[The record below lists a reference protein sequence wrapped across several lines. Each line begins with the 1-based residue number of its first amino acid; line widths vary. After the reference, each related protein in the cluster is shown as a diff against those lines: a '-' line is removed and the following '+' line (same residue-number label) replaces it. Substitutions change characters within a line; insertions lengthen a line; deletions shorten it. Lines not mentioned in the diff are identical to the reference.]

1 MHLAIQSVLDQDFE
15 DFEILVGDDSGGS
28 LQNTVAVFNDP
39 RLSYIANPVRLGYAG
54 NHCALINR
62 ARGDFI
68 AFLQHDDAW
77 YPTFLSEVV
86 RVLETHPGVGV
97 VITGSNDIDTNGQ
110 VLAKRPTRMT
120 NGIQEDPLGE
130 LLRRDCMV
138 FLPSATVVRRS
149 AVEADMRPWPDNNV
163 ADLAM
168 YVDLALADHGFFY
181 LDKPL
186 LGYRMHLNQLSAI
199 NVSHRNSVVD
209 MWSRYQ
215 FANPVHDEMRRAMLA
230 QAYMARAGAYLRS
243 NQSSPV
249 RADLNQA
256 RRIMPGTFGPR
267 WLTIWGISF
276 APWLIPLAIKLRG
289 MVHDPVKN
297 RFKGV

>member
-1 MHLAIQSVLDQDFE
+1 VLEQDFA
-15 DFEILVGDDSGGS
+15 DFEIIVGDDSGGS
-28 LQNTVAVFNDP
+28 LQATVEAFHDP
-39 RLSYIANPVRLGYAG
+39 RLLYIPNPVRLGYAG

-62 ARGDFI
+62 AHGDFI
-68 AFLQHDDAW
+68 AFLQHDDLW
-77 YPTFLSEVV
+77 YPKFLSEVV
-86 RVLETHPGVGV
+86 RVLEAQSNVGL
-97 VITGSNDIDTNGQ
+97 VIAGSNDIDTEGH
-110 VLAKRPTRMT
+110 VLARRPTRMQ
-120 NGIQEDPLGE
+120 NGLQQDPLCE

-149 AVEADMRPWPDNNV
+149 AVQADMKPWPDNNV

-168 YVDLALADHGFFY
+168 YVDLALAGHGFYY
-181 LDKPL
+181 LDQPL

-199 NVSHRNSVVD
+199 NVLHRNSLID
-209 MWSRYQ
+209 LWSRYK
-215 FANPVHDEMRRAMLA
+215 FVSPAHDEMRRAMLA
-230 QAYMARAGAYLRS
+230 QAYMARAGTHLRN

-249 RADLNQA
+249 RVDLDQA
-256 RRIMPGTFGPR
+256 RKIMPGTFGLR

-276 APWLIPLAIKLRG
+276 VPWLIPLAVRLRG